1 MKKMTLNDYHWP
13 PRWVAAH
20 RGGVPAA
27 CLAWALLLS
36 AGPSVAAAVAGPG
49 GTAEQGR
56 QQVSAAPAAG
66 AVAATLEL
74 VAGRIEA
81 ADAAAGTITL
91 RGAVLPL
98 HPALKVLGPGG
109 QALGGARAL
118 QRGMVVRFAF
128 EPPATP
134 AGDKAAASAPAVA
147 SAAARGAR
155 RVVLI
160 YVDAAP

>member
-1 MKKMTLNDYHWP
+1 MRPLN
-13 PRWVAAH
+13 RSAA
-20 RGGVPAA
+20 RARPATMRCKGWTAAGMA
-27 CLAWALLLS
+27 CALLLS
-36 AGPSVAAAVAGPG
+36 AGAVNAAAVAGPG

-56 QQVSAAPAAG
+56 RQVTAAPTAG

-81 ADAAAGTITL
+81 VDSAVGTVTL
-91 RGAVLPL
+91 RGEVLPV

-109 QALGGARAL
+109 QALGGVRAL

-128 EPPATP
+128 EPPA
-134 AGDKAAASAPAVA
+134 AAPVGADAATASRAAA

-155 RVVLI
+155 RIVLI